1 MIEKEKVELT
11 ESLNKLERKIFY
23 NYPENYNHKIVVKY
37 KKIKSKIEIGA
48 NPYNKKEE
56 KIKYNDVTSDIC
68 YHLN

>member
-23 NYPENYNHKIVVKY
+23 NYSENYKHKIVVKY

-48 NPYNKKEE
+48 NPYNKREE
-56 KIKYNDVTSDIC
+56 KIKYNEITSDIC
-68 YHLN
+68 YYLN